1 MSDSTVKSQSSHPD
15 RTSLPEGAAQEP
27 QAKPAR
33 RTRRA
38 VAKPVPAVA
47 ELKQLAA
54 AEPPRSGWRSWFY
67 ALSSWSVSLIVH
79 MVLLIVL
86 ALWYVA
92 MPVFQM
98 PEMVAVAERP
108 QEFLTQLLDQQQTP
122 ATNIAPRGALSES
135 TSAEATHNAPI
146 TGAVPQV
153 KMDTAALDPDVQG
166 PRIGPLNVAGVAAR
180 TFGIDVS
187 DEAPGDPQSVVDD
200 MDEAMDRITQEIL
213 LLLSK
218 GPVLVVWLLDES
230 ESMKDDQQEIRNK
243 IQRVYRELGLTG
255 ATKGDALLTAVA
267 SYGAQLHIHSQRPSS
282 DIEQIQRWFDQVPI
296 DNSGEE
302 QMCLSIGRTI
312 RYFRRF
318 ARRKRQMVLIL
329 VTDESGDHKGNA
341 TLLEPT
347 LQEAL
352 SAKCRIYV
360 LGREAV
366 FGYPYA
372 HFRWKDPKTGIVY
385 WLRVNRGPETPF
397 VEQLQTNGLWRRYD
411 AHPSGFGP
419 YEQARLA
426 WKTGGV
432 FFMLPSP
439 EVNLVHRDDRKY
451 ALSRIRPYMPF
462 LGRRDEYL
470 AQRNRSRLRSV
481 IWKVINDLNP
491 YDKER
496 AKYIIM
502 REHFS
507 LNPQEFRRQAQREL
521 AKATMYMKYL
531 NAAIKALE
539 EVKEER
545 ERETDPRWQ
554 ANYDL
559 IYAQLLAYRVRMYE
573 YGAYLEYFM
582 KNPKQPRIKPPR
594 PQLTVT
600 FWDIR
605 TRAKTITGEKTA
617 SEIRRA
623 REALQAVIREHEGT
637 PWAARAQWELR
648 RGFGIHLVQD
658 WDDPRRG
665 KNVKL
670 PKL

>member
-1 MSDSTVKSQSSHPD
+1 MSDSTVKS
-15 RTSLPEGAAQEP
+15 
-27 QAKPAR
+27 KPADATGQNSAAEPRSIPR
-33 RTRRA
+33 RKVT
-38 VAKPVPAVA
+38 KPKAARPTPDA
-47 ELKQLAA
+47 ELKQLGDDAPA
-54 AEPPRSGWRSWFY
+54 RSAWRSWFY

-79 MVLLIVL
+79 MVMLIVL
-86 ALWYVA
+86 ALWYIA
-92 MPVFQM
+92 LPSFQM
-98 PEMVAVAERP
+98 PQMVAVAERP
-108 QEFLTQLLDQQQTP
+108 QEFLTQLLDQRDTP
-122 ATNIAPRGALSES
+122 ATSITSQGALSES
-135 TSAEATHNAPI
+135 TSSEASHSAPI
-146 TGAVPQV
+146 TGAAPQV
-153 KMDTAALDPDVQG
+153 KMDPSLLDPNVEG
-166 PRIGPLNVAGVAAR
+166 PRIGPLNVATMSAR

-187 DEAPGDPQSVVDD
+187 EEAPGDPQSVVDN

-213 LLLSK
+213 LMLSK

-230 ESMKDDQQEIRNK
+230 ESMKDDQKEIRNK
-243 IQRVYRELGLTG
+243 IHRVYQELGLTG
-255 ATKGDALLTAVA
+255 ATKGDALLTGVA
-267 SYGAQLHIHSQRPSS
+267 SYGAQLHIHSQRPTSK
-282 DIEQIQRWFDQVPI
+282 IEEIQRYFDQVPI

-318 ARRKRQMVLIL
+318 AKRKRQMALIL
-329 VTDESGDHKGNA
+329 VTDESGDPKTNASMLEA
-341 TLLEPT
+341 TLE
-347 LQEAL
+347 EAL

-372 HFRWKDPKTGIVY
+372 HFRWTDPKTGIVY

-462 LGRRDEYL
+462 LGSRQEYL
-470 AQRNRSRLRSV
+470 AQRNQSKLRSV

-491 YDKER
+491 YDPQK
-496 AKYIIM
+496 AKYVVM

-507 LNPQEFRRQAQREL
+507 LRPQEFRRQAQQEI
-521 AKATMYMKYL
+521 AKAAMYMKYL

-582 KNPKQPRIKPPR
+582 KNPKQPKIKPPR

-623 REALQAVIREHEGT
+623 REALQAVAREHEGT